1 MCLKYAVTAALNNEN
16 IGKHPQ
22 RIAKIRLFIDQCD
35 WKMLLFRFYQAMG
48 DQKKKDKPKFQKKI
62 QSLNI
67 K

>member
-22 RIAKIRLFIDQCD
+22 RIAKIRLFIDWCD

-48 DQKKKDKPKFQKKI
+48 D
-62 QSLNI
+62 
-67 K
+67 